1 MKELSYWDAIASS
14 SLQTQHDGDWV
25 RALHEGGREYIAV
38 VDYHKGNLSSVRRGL
53 EDAGAFVRVVDDP
66 VLIAGAVG
74 VVVPG
79 VGSFE
84 DAMGYMRSSGQD
96 KALLEAIG
104 AGVPYLGICL
114 GMQLLFEAGEE
125 SRDGK
130 LVAGLGVLPGTVR
143 KLESGRLK
151 VPHMGWNQLDVEPL
165 GEDCALLRG
174 VGAGE
179 NFYFTHSYAVPSDPG
194 SSHQMAVTHYAS
206 SFASVVAKDGVFG
219 CQFHPEKSS
228 NAGARIL
235 RNFVD
240 VVNVRADALRE
251 ADASAELPNADALIQ
266 ALAAHVKP
274 EEA

>member
-1 MKELSYWDAIASS
+1 MKELSYWEAIASS
-14 SLQTQHDGDWV
+14 RLQVQRSHDWV
-25 RALHEGGREYIAV
+25 QELHEERREYVAV

-53 EDAGAFVRVVDDP
+53 MEAGAYVRVVDDP
-66 VLIAGAVG
+66 KLIEGAIG

-84 DAMGYMRSSGQD
+84 DAMAYMRSSGQD
-96 KALLEAIG
+96 AAIL
-104 AGVPYLGICL
+104 AAIAKGVPYLGICL
-114 GMQLLFEAGEE
+114 GMQLLFEEGNE
-125 SRDGK
+125 SSDGRSIK
-130 LVAGLGVLPGTVR
+130 GLGILPGPVR

-179 NFYFTHSYAVPSDPG
+179 NYYFTHSYAVPSSPG
-194 SSHQMAVTHYAS
+194 ASYQMAVTHYAS
-206 SFASVVAKDGVFG
+206 SFASVVARDNVYG

-228 NAGARIL
+228 NAGAQIL

-240 VVNVRADALRE
+240 LVNVRADALRGADVGKE
-251 ADASAELPNADALIQ
+251 ASGVDTLLRAFVNRAK
-266 ALAAHVKP
+266 H